1 MEVVEELPADKRAC
15 NSQDFRPSTS
25 GSSVQAQA
33 NGTSSGHEN
42 VDGDMDTSSS
52 ASPSSRSDEEQ
63 DKDSDYGSCDSDE
76 EDPRHRVLQDY
87 QRGRSSTDQGKLK
100 SLLSSLSGETDP
112 SGQLSGL
119 TELCEVLS
127 FCTEESL
134 SSVMADMLSPV
145 LVKLAKHENNADIML
160 LAIRAITYLCDVY
173 PRSVAFLV
181 RHETIPALCQRLLTI
196 EYLDV
201 AEQVCYTFNHINL
214 LFTPKE
220 NQF

>member
-25 GSSVQAQA
+25 GSSVQAQV
-33 NGTSSGHEN
+33 NGTSSGNEN
-42 VDGDMDTSSS
+42 VDADMDTSSS
-52 ASPSSRSDEEQ
+52 ASPSSRSDGEQ
-63 DKDSDYGSCDSDE
+63 DKDSDYGSCDSDDT
-76 EDPRHRVLQDY
+76 DPRHRVLQDY
-87 QRGRSSTDQGKLK
+87 QRGRSSGDQGKLK
-100 SLLSSLSGETDP
+100 SLLSSLREETDP
-112 SGQLSGL
+112 SGQLTGL

-134 SSVMADMLSPV
+134 SSSIADMLSPV
-145 LVKLAKHENNADIML
+145 LVKLSKHESNADIML

-173 PRSVAFLV
+173 PPSVAFLV

-201 AEQVCYTFNHINL
+201 AEQVCYTFHHMSL

-220 NQF
+220 K